1 MKKIEA
7 IIKPFK
13 LDDVKA
19 SLGSIDATGLT
30 VTEVQGCGLQRLAD
44 DVYRISNGAQDSA
57 PKVKVE
63 IITEDD
69 KAALVASTIERAA
82 HTGREGDGTI
92 TILPVD
98 DVVRVRTGER
108 GGIAV

>member
-19 SLGSIDATGLT
+19 SLGAIDTTGLT
-30 VTEVQGCGLQRLAD
+30 VTEVSGCGLQGLCD
-44 DVYRISNGAQDSA
+44 DLYRSSSGAQDSA
-57 PKVKVE
+57 PKVKLEV
-63 IITEDD
+63 ITEDD
-69 KAALVASTIERAA
+69 KAGQVASAIERAA
-82 HTGREGDGTI
+82 RTGREGDGTI

-98 DVVRVRTGER
+98 EVVRVRTGER
-108 GGIAV
+108 GVAAV

>member
-19 SLGSIDATGLT
+19 SLGAIDATGLT
-30 VTEVQGCGLQRLAD
+30 VVEVEGCGLQPGNHD
-44 DVYRISNGAQDSA
+44 HYRSMGAPNSS
-57 PKVKVE
+57 PKVKLE

-69 KAALVASTIERAA
+69 KASQVASAIERAA
-82 HTGREGDGTI
+82 HTGRAGDGTI
-92 TILPVD
+92 TILQVD
-98 DVVRVRTGER
+98 DVIRIRTGEH
-108 GGIAV
+108 GDAAV